1 MTARRTAAALL
12 VLFAPLFASAQSLR
26 VTNTTLLEYRGNN
39 ENGVETDDD
48 YGVGLN
54 KLYLDGNVG
63 DTSGHLQIDGVY
75 FTTTPDASIL
85 APGQPSGYVSELRL
99 ERFRLQHEFEE
110 VTVLCGDTHLQLG
123 RGIALSLRKVDELGL
138 DQALR
143 GGNVIWQGDVARLQA
158 FAGITNIA
166 NLDGVTQ
173 RHLEDPNDTLVGASA
188 TFHLGPAD
196 LSLHG
201 LYLQPRE
208 PVLRDMG
215 DDFTTLGGAFVDL
228 PISSGLSLYA
238 EGAFE
243 QYRIAG
249 FDETGSAAYLSAD
262 VDLSVVSLLL
272 EGLWLDRFQV
282 EGSQDLELKKPN
294 TYNQPPTLERFDQEV
309 SDNKNVRGARAK
321 ISRPFF
327 DGRLVLYV
335 NGMYRQYGPAE
346 AATDALHGYGGFELT
361 YGSSS
366 RWFASAGYR
375 EEFLGEL
382 PIKTI
387 AHAETDWAQ
396 ELGAGYSF
404 HLTVSHESRTREGHA
419 YVRGTTLLGVDK
431 AHLGSVMLEL
441 GYDTD
446 NPEHRQFFVAGIL
459 AWRSYEWLLTRAIVG
474 SQRGGLKCI
483 GGVCRDF
490 PAFTGARLE
499 AVVYYDLL

>member
-1 MTARRTAAALL
+1 PGACRRALHGALPIFSARGRRGGKGRPQGAGLLAAHPRGQADQTLGLRGEGGAAQLLGHLVRALQAGAAHLAAPPGQVRKRGPGRPRDQHRRPQDGRRGAALRGRPHAAHAHPPRRRQQGPRTLQPAPLPPLPPGRGSAGSARLPAHGLHQRHREAARRAGGRAAAPRGRARGGTEGRGDERGPMTARRTAAALL

-110 VTVLCGDTHLQLG
+110 VTVLGGDTHLQLG

-228 PISSGLSLYA
+228 PISSGLSL
-238 EGAFE
+238 
-243 QYRIAG
+243 
-249 FDETGSAAYLSAD
+249 
-262 VDLSVVSLLL
+262 
-272 EGLWLDRFQV
+272 
-282 EGSQDLELKKPN
+282 
-294 TYNQPPTLERFDQEV
+294 
-309 SDNKNVRGARAK
+309 
-321 ISRPFF
+321 
-327 DGRLVLYV
+327 
-335 NGMYRQYGPAE
+335 
-346 AATDALHGYGGFELT
+346 
-361 YGSSS
+361 
-366 RWFASAGYR
+366 
-375 EEFLGEL
+375 
-382 PIKTI
+382 
-387 AHAETDWAQ
+387 
-396 ELGAGYSF
+396 
-404 HLTVSHESRTREGHA
+404 
-419 YVRGTTLLGVDK
+419 
-431 AHLGSVMLEL
+431 
-441 GYDTD
+441 
-446 NPEHRQFFVAGIL
+446 
-459 AWRSYEWLLTRAIVG
+459 
-474 SQRGGLKCI
+474 
-483 GGVCRDF
+483 
-490 PAFTGARLE
+490 
-499 AVVYYDLL
+499 